1 MRLPFS
7 QLPGRYERHLLRK
20 WDNPLFPQSER
31 TISAESL
38 EEAQRL
44 DHEELSEFI
53 VDFRKLIFAAVNLQP
68 HADSDTVLRIK
79 ERLDKSYEQSA
90 GLADDQRETREAI
103 ARLTQIIMAA
113 VRKGA
118 GDDPVALNELAQ
130 EEAARSAHF
139 ELLAYPLV
147 ADLLAPDSPISAD
160 DLAPTLL
167 SAPEAE
173 FKAAVTLFDDDQL
186 VLLHRDVQALLET
199 IEDATEDAWRRLAL
213 LKPETLS

>member
-68 HADSDTVLRIK
+68 HADSD
-79 ERLDKSYEQSA
+79 
-90 GLADDQRETREAI
+90 
-103 ARLTQIIMAA
+103 
-113 VRKGA
+113 
-118 GDDPVALNELAQ
+118 
-130 EEAARSAHF
+130 
-139 ELLAYPLV
+139 
-147 ADLLAPDSPISAD
+147 
-160 DLAPTLL
+160 
-167 SAPEAE
+167 
-173 FKAAVTLFDDDQL
+173 
-186 VLLHRDVQALLET
+186 
-199 IEDATEDAWRRLAL
+199 
-213 LKPETLS
+213 

>member
-130 EEAARSAHF
+130 EEAARSASRGLS
-139 ELLAYPLV
+139 LLCGE
-147 ADLLAPDSPISAD
+147 
-160 DLAPTLL
+160 APT
-167 SAPEAE
+167 
-173 FKAAVTLFDDDQL
+173 TLPAR
-186 VLLHRDVQALLET
+186 VA
-199 IEDATEDAWRRLAL
+199 RRLKSQL
-213 LKPETLS
+213 G